1 MTRKQSNNQVNGK
14 MLTLLCQKKAKV
26 TKSLGK
32 NMFIRFMDRK
42 GMILT
47 HAVPCGQTVNADYYC
62 KVCKIIIKYNSNII
76 RTLSLL

>member
-32 NMFIRFMDRK
+32 NMFILFMDRK

-47 HAVPCGQTVNADYYC
+47 HAVPRGQQLMQITIVRYV
-62 KVCKIIIKYNSNII
+62 K
-76 RTLSLL
+76 L